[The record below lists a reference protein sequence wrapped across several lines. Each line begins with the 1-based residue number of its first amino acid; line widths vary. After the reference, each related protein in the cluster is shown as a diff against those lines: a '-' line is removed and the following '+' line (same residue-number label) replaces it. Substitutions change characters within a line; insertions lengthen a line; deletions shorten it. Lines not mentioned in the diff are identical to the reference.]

1 MTDKRESE
9 KSAKKT
15 YTSQIRATQKYLG
28 KFYIMRTRLPL
39 EYEQVLKDAA
49 RDRGVSLNQLMVELI
64 EREFITP
71 ACNEKRG

>member
-28 KFYIMRTRLPL
+28 KFYILRTRVPL
-39 EYEQVLKDAA
+39 EWESLLKDIA
-49 RDRGVSLNQLMVELI
+49 RDRGVSLNQLMLELI

-71 ACNEKRG
+71 ANSTKRG